1 MKCVEV
7 LKMKITFEAE
17 KIRLKYQNE
26 QASGQKAVEHFF
38 SLAYRIKNK
47 NSQHFSSYLPVLP
60 VSPVV
65 IMCCEIQ
72 QVPRLVKWL
81 AEVC

>member
-1 MKCVEV
+1 MACCYKNNGNNKKKKANILKNVKMKCVEV

-26 QASGQKAVEHFF
+26 QANGQKVVEHFF

-47 NSQHFSSYLPVLP
+47 NS
-60 VSPVV
+60 
-65 IMCCEIQ
+65 
-72 QVPRLVKWL
+72 
-81 AEVC
+81 

>member
-26 QASGQKAVEHFF
+26 QANGQKVVEHFF
-38 SLAYRIKNK
+38 SLACRIKNK
-47 NSQHFSSYLPVLP
+47 NS
-60 VSPVV
+60 
-65 IMCCEIQ
+65 
-72 QVPRLVKWL
+72 
-81 AEVC
+81 